1 MKEMYKAAR
10 GNVDLALEEVLGE
23 LEKGFGQQLANRV
36 TKLPENVQMHHLV
49 YKSIEPEFALTH
61 SNLVLALRKTGG
73 SPDELH
79 DLFHLISAAGTG
91 NRWHKLHEEIKDII
105 KDLYEL

>member
-1 MKEMYKAAR
+1 M
-10 GNVDLALEEVLGE
+10 
-23 LEKGFGQQLANRV
+23 QI
-36 TKLPENVQMHHLV
+36 HHLV
-49 YKSIEPEFALTH
+49 YKSIEPELALTH

-79 DLFHLISAAGTG
+79 DLFHLISAAGEG
-91 NRWHKLHEEIKDII
+91 NRWRELNDEIKDII